1 MDPLGCVRW
10 QDLLHPSQWTWL
22 LRCIATFV
30 VSFLRT
36 AYNVRDQD
44 LSSKA
49 KRLLHMCDS
58 QNMGL
63 FPIGIGHQCIN
74 SDFYTHCEDSNCGID
89 DYKPYI
95 NHTPCSSTMA
105 HIYTHP
111 DKKNAWDKCLWKV
124 TDIVILLRCMHP
136 SHLQS
141 SVFFFWG
148 GAVANLQFMVSLFGG
163 HIPIFTYQSE
173 ISQVLTLFNLH
184 CWSNKKQVLSYKITK
199 CLWRLTNEQGWNS
212 DVVTIKF
219 NIRNIWF

>member
-111 DKKNAWDKCLWKV
+111 DKKMLGISVSGRWQ
-124 TDIVILLRCMHP
+124 ILLYCCVACT
-136 SHLQS
+136 Q
-141 SVFFFWG
+141 VIYKVQFFFLG

-199 CLWRLTNEQGWNS
+199 CLWRLTN
-212 DVVTIKF
+212 
-219 NIRNIWF
+219 

>member
-10 QDLLHPSQWTWL
+10 QDLLHPSQWTWP

-36 AYNVRDQD
+36 TYNVRDQD

-58 QNMGL
+58 QNMD
-63 FPIGIGHQCIN
+63 N

-111 DKKNAWDKCLWKV
+111 DKKNAWDKSLEGDRYCY
-124 TDIVILLRCMHP
+124 IVALHAP
-136 SHLQS
+136 KS
-141 SVFFFWG
+141 STKFSFFF
-148 GAVANLQFMVSLFGG
+148 
-163 HIPIFTYQSE
+163 
-173 ISQVLTLFNLH
+173 QVLTLRFFH
-184 CWSNKKQVLSYKITK
+184 CWSNKKQVLSYKTTK

-212 DVVTIKF
+212 DVVKIKF
-219 NIRNIWF
+219 NIRF

>member
-141 SVFFFWG
+141 SVFFFG
-148 GAVANLQFMVSLFGG
+148 GGLLL
-163 HIPIFTYQSE
+163 I
-173 ISQVLTLFNLH
+173 FNL
-184 CWSNKKQVLSYKITK
+184 WYP
-199 CLWRLTNEQGWNS
+199 CL
-212 DVVTIKF
+212 VVTSRFSRINQRSLRSWRFSISTADRTKNKFCHIKSQ
-219 NIRNIWF
+219 NVCEGWQMNKVGIRM

>member
-1 MDPLGCVRW
+1 MYMFFFPMDPLGCVRW
-10 QDLLHPSQWTWL
+10 QDLLHPSQWTWP
-22 LRCIATFV
+22 LRCNATFV

-36 AYNVRDQD
+36 TYNVRDQD

-63 FPIGIGHQCIN
+63 FPLGIGHQCIN

-111 DKKNAWDKCLWKV
+111 DKQNAWDKCLWKV
-124 TDIVILLRCMHP
+124 TDIVILLRCIHP
-136 SHLQS
+136 SHL
-141 SVFFFWG
+141 
-148 GAVANLQFMVSLFGG
+148 
-163 HIPIFTYQSE
+163 
-173 ISQVLTLFNLH
+173 
-184 CWSNKKQVLSYKITK
+184 
-199 CLWRLTNEQGWNS
+199 
-212 DVVTIKF
+212 
-219 NIRNIWF
+219 

>member
-10 QDLLHPSQWTWL
+10 QDLLHPSQWTWP

-36 AYNVRDQD
+36 TYNVRDQD

-58 QNMGL
+58 QNMD
-63 FPIGIGHQCIN
+63 N

-111 DKKNAWDKCLWKV
+111 DKKMLGISVSGRWQ
-124 TDIVILLRCMHP
+124 ILLYCCVACT
-136 SHLQS
+136 Q
-141 SVFFFWG
+141 VIYKVQFFFRSWRWG
-148 GAVANLQFMVSLFGG
+148 FSTADRTKNKFC
-163 HIPIFTYQSE
+163 HIKPQNVCE
-173 ISQVLTLFNLH
+173 GWQM
-184 CWSNKKQVLSYKITK
+184 NKV
-199 CLWRLTNEQGWNS
+199 G
-212 DVVTIKF
+212 
-219 NIRNIWF
+219 IRM